1 MLFKEKIE
9 HKDGVTVGGFPQVT
23 FIGKDAGKFSG
34 QLKPEEKNNPL
45 ENNFKKADYGILIFD
60 KKRQAFRL
68 EPLNRHIFF
77 EKEKAV
83 D

>member
-1 MLFKEKIE
+1 M
-9 HKDGVTVGGFPQVT
+9 
-23 FIGKDAGKFSG
+23 
-34 QLKPEEKNNPL
+34 PEEKNNPL

-77 EKEKAV
+77 EK
-83 D
+83 